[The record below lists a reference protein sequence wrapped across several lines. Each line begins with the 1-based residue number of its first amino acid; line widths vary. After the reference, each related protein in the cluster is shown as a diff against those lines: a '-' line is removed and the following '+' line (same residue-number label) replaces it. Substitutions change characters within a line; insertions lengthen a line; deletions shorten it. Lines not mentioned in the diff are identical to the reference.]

1 MNETFYRLVVRTA
14 LLCLCLLLVG
24 ITLPANAQTK
34 AMADTLYKNEKYG
47 EAAKQYE
54 LLLKRQGPSAVLYY
68 NMGNAYYKDEQIPR
82 AILAYERALLLNPAD
97 RDARFNLELARL
109 KTADKQT
116 PPSEM
121 FFVTWWRQFSC
132 LLSPSGWAVVAF
144 ASFVLLLMGVLLYAF
159 SSALRVRKC
168 GIYGAMLLCVVTV
181 VANLSLLTQWHALNH
196 RDSAIVMT
204 PAVVVKSS
212 PSENST
218 DLFLIHEGTRLRILD
233 SSMREWREVE
243 VEDGKQGWVHKSDME
258 VI

>member
-1 MNETFYRLVVRTA
+1 MNEYFFYRIVRYVR
-14 LLCLCLLLVG
+14 LSLCLLFVSLA
-24 ITLPANAQTK
+24 LPIKAQTK
-34 AMADTLYKNEKYG
+34 AAADMLYKSEKYE

-54 LLLKRQGPSAVLYY
+54 HLLKQQGPSAVLYY
-68 NMGNAYYKDEQIPR
+68 NLGNAYYKGELIPR

-109 KTADKQT
+109 NTADKQT

-132 LLSPSGWAVVAF
+132 LLSPQGWAVVAF
-144 ASFVLLLMGVLLYAF
+144 VSFVLLLVGVLLYAF
-159 SSALRVRKC
+159 SSVLRVRKC
-168 GIYGAMLLCVVTV
+168 GIYGAMFLCVV
-181 VANLSLLTQWHALNH
+181 AIISNLSLLTQWYALNH
-196 RDSAIVMT
+196 RDAAIVMT

-233 SSMREWREVE
+233 STMREWREVE
-243 VEDGKQGWVHKSDME
+243 VEDGKQGWIHKDDME

>member
-1 MNETFYRLVVRTA
+1 MNIYFSHPVVRCA
-14 LLCLCLLLVG
+14 WLCLCFLLVSLA
-24 ITLPANAQTK
+24 LPVEAQTK
-34 AMADTLYKNEKYG
+34 AAADTLYKSEKYE

-54 LLLKRQGPSAVLYY
+54 SLLKRQGSSAMLYY
-68 NMGNAYYKDEQIPR
+68 NLGNAYYKDEQIPR

-132 LLSPSGWAVVAF
+132 LLSPQGWAAVAF
-144 ASFVLLLMGVLLYAF
+144 ASFVLLLVGVLLYAF
-159 SSALRVRKC
+159 SSVLRVRKC

-181 VANLSLLTQWHALNH
+181 ISNLSLLTQWYALNH

-243 VEDGKQGWVHKSDME
+243 VEDGKQGWIHKDDME